1 MIDRPWQVL
10 ARLREAVTA
19 FEAGQL
25 SPQAV
30 ANLSGGM
37 PGSYLTGRWRA
48 VLAAGKA
55 YAAHFGAEVDAGA
68 TPEQIQQAEMV
79 RCAIEMGGALRAAGY
94 IAHEPGQRA
103 RMAALVKARW
113 FAPRGERYELVNP
126 YEARS
131 AVGQRENP
139 ATWS

>member
-1 MIDRPWQVL
+1 MIDRPWQAL

-30 ANLSGGM
+30 ANLGGGGGM
-37 PGSYLTGRWRA
+37 SASYLTGRRRA

-68 TPEQIQQAEMV
+68 TPEQIQQAEMGQV
-79 RCAIEMGGALRAAGY
+79 RDRDGRRPAGLWL
-94 IAHEPGQRA
+94 HRPRA
-103 RMAALVKARW
+103 RSTGQDGGHGEGSLVRR
-113 FAPRGERYELVNP
+113 PGRP
-126 YEARS
+126 I
-131 AVGQRENP
+131 
-139 ATWS
+139 